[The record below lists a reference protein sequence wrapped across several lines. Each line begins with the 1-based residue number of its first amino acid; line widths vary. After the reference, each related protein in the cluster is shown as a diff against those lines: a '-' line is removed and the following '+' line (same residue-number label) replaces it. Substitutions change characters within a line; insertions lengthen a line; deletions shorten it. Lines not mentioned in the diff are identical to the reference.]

1 MHTVQSILNE
11 IKAGDIRPLY
21 FLMGEEAFFIDQ
33 ISTFIETSVLDETQR
48 GFDQTV
54 LYGKDTSV
62 DAILSCAKR
71 FPMLAER
78 QVIVVKEAQN
88 LSRTIEDLLPYVKNP
103 QQTTTLVICYKY
115 KSIDKR
121 KALYKAL
128 SKAHVVFESKKIYD
142 SNIPSWIS
150 GELQKMNLKIT
161 PKASYLLS
169 EFLGN
174 DLAKISN
181 ELSKLQLVMGDN
193 DLITPELIQINI
205 GISKDFNNFE
215 LQKAIAQL
223 DQKKAYQIVRY
234 FSQNPNQ
241 HPMVLTVATLY
252 SFFSKLM
259 ILHTVNDR
267 NPKVL
272 SRAIGVNPYF
282 LNDYTAA
289 AKNFPMRRISSVFQ
303 TLRTIDVKSKGVG
316 ANLKPLDLYQ
326 ELIFRILS

>member
-48 GFDQTV
+48 GFDQTTI
-54 LYGKDTSV
+54 YGKDTSI
-62 DAILSCAKR
+62 DAIVSSAKR

-88 LSRTIEDLLPYVKNP
+88 LSRTIEDLLTYVKNP

-161 PKASYLLS
+161 PKASFLLS

-234 FSQNPNQ
+234 FSENPNQ

-282 LNDYTAA
+282 LSDYTAA

>member
-48 GFDQTV
+48 GFDQTTI
-54 LYGKDTSV
+54 YGKDTSI
-62 DAILSCAKR
+62 DAIVSSAKR

-88 LSRTIEDLLPYVKNP
+88 LSRTIEDLLTYVKNP

-234 FSQNPNQ
+234 FSENPNQ

-267 NPKVL
+267 NLKVL

>member
-48 GFDQTV
+48 GFDQTTI
-54 LYGKDTSV
+54 YGKDTSI
-62 DAILSCAKR
+62 DAIVSSAKR

-103 QQTTTLVICYKY
+103 QHTTTLVICYKY

-142 SNIPSWIS
+142 SKIPSWIS

-234 FSQNPNQ
+234 FSENPNQ

-316 ANLKPLDLYQ
+316 ANLKQLDLYQ

>member
-48 GFDQTV
+48 GFDQTTI
-54 LYGKDTSV
+54 YGKDTSI
-62 DAILSCAKR
+62 DAIVSSAKR

-103 QQTTTLVICYKY
+103 QHTTTLVICYKY

-121 KALYKAL
+121 KTLYKAL

-142 SNIPSWIS
+142 SKIPSWIS

-205 GISKDFNNFE
+205 GISKDFNNVE

-234 FSQNPNQ
+234 FSENPNQ

>member
-48 GFDQTV
+48 GFDQTTI
-54 LYGKDTSV
+54 YGKDTSI
-62 DAILSCAKR
+62 DAIVSSAKR

-88 LSRTIEDLLPYVKNP
+88 LSRTIEDLLTYVKNP

-282 LNDYTAA
+282 LSDYTAA

-303 TLRTIDVKSKGVG
+303 TLRTIDVKSKGVA

>member
-48 GFDQTV
+48 GFDQTTI
-54 LYGKDTSV
+54 YGKDTSI
-62 DAILSCAKR
+62 DAIVSSAKR

-88 LSRTIEDLLPYVKNP
+88 LSRTIEDLLTYVKNP

-128 SKAHVVFESKKIYD
+128 SKAHVVFESKKIYN

-234 FSQNPNQ
+234 FSENPNQ
-241 HPMVLTVATLY
+241 HPLVLTVATLY

>member
-48 GFDQTV
+48 GFDQTTI
-54 LYGKDTSV
+54 YGKDTSI
-62 DAILSCAKR
+62 DAIVSSAKR

-103 QQTTTLVICYKY
+103 QHTTTLVICYKY

-234 FSQNPNQ
+234 FSENPNQ

-282 LNDYTAA
+282 LSDYTAA